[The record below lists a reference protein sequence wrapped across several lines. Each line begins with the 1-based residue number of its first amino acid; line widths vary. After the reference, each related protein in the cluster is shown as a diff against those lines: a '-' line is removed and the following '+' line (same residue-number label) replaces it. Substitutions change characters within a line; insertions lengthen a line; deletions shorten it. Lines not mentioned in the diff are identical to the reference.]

1 MDDTTSDTANA
12 PAAEP
17 QGSSIPIESLLQ
29 SPPSVENALAPAP
42 APITDG
48 ASHVVSDSNPAGGHS
63 AETTVD
69 VAPASEPTATEP
81 EPKLSKNQLRKL
93 KRKAQW
99 EDARDDRKRKRKEK
113 RHDRAVRKREDKQA
127 LIAEAKA
134 KGVDPSTLFQK
145 PAKPEPAVR
154 VPVALVVDCDFE
166 EYMLESER
174 ISLSSQVT
182 RCYSDNRRA
191 RYQSHLYISSYKGMM
206 KERFETTLANQHLHW
221 KGVKLIEGD
230 YIEAAKAAEQE
241 MKGPDGGQ
249 LIDVLQPRKGAKP
262 ALFRDEA
269 DATPQAEAEPEPAE
283 DLKSIV
289 YLSAESPNT
298 LDRLEP
304 NTSYII
310 GGLVDRNREK
320 GLCHRRAREK
330 GIRTAKLPIGE
341 YLEMASRRVLAT
353 NHVVEIMLKWLET
366 GDWGKAFLEVI
377 PKRKGGKLRGSAE
390 EGDTT
395 GADLDDSRLEDEE
408 DDDEHGEED
417 QTTTENKN
425 GNKGALESDEMQVD
439 TDAVANAPVP
449 AT

>member
-1 MDDTTSDTANA
+1 MDNTTSDTANA
-12 PAAEP
+12 SIAEP
-17 QGSSIPIESLLQ
+17 ESSSIPIESLLQ
-29 SPPSVENALAPAP
+29 STPSVENAPAP
-42 APITDG
+42 TPVTNA

-69 VAPASEPTATEP
+69 AAPASEPTATEP

-134 KGVDPSTLFQK
+134 KG
-145 PAKPEPAVR
+145 
-154 VPVALVVDCDFE
+154 
-166 EYMLESER
+166 YMLESER

-221 KGVKLIEGD
+221 KGVKLMEGD
-230 YIEAAKAAEQE
+230 YIETAKAAEQE

-249 LIDVLQPRKGAKP
+249 LIDVLKPREGAKP

-395 GADLDDSRLEDEE
+395 GADLDDNKLDDEE

-417 QTTTENKN
+417 QTTTEDKLGNN
-425 GNKGALESDEMQVD
+425 GAPESDEMQVD
-439 TDAVANAPVP
+439 TDTAANAPVS

>member
-1 MDDTTSDTANA
+1 MDNISPDTANA
-12 PAAEP
+12 PATEP
-17 QGSSIPIESLLQ
+17 QSSTISIDSLLQ
-29 SPPSVENALAPAP
+29 SPPPAEDGPAP
-42 APITDG
+42 TTED
-48 ASHVVSDSNPAGGHS
+48 AGGVADGPKS
-63 AETTVD
+63 AND
-69 VAPASEPTATEP
+69 LPADASADAPSTSEPTATEP

-134 KGVDPSTLFQK
+134 QGVDPSTLFQK

-154 VPVALVVDCDFE
+154 VPVALVIDCDFE
-166 EYMLESER
+166 EYMFENER
-174 ISLSSQVT
+174 VSLSSQVT
-182 RCYSDNRRA
+182 RSYSDNRRA
-191 RYQSHLYISSYKGMM
+191 RFQSHLYISSYKGLM

-230 YIEAAKAAEQE
+230 YIEAAKMAEEE
-241 MKGPDGGQ
+241 MRGPDGGQ
-249 LIDVLQPRKGAKP
+249 LIDVLKPREGAKP

-269 DATPQAEAEPEPAE
+269 SATPQAEAEPEPVDE
-283 DLKSIV
+283 LKSIV

-310 GGLVDRNREK
+310 GGLVDHNREK
-320 GLCHRRAREK
+320 GLCHRLAREK

-377 PKRKGGKLRGSAE
+377 PKRKGGKLRGSTE
-390 EGDTT
+390 EGDSN
-395 GADLDDSRLEDEE
+395 GADLEDSRLDAEENDEE
-408 DDDEHGEED
+408 E
-417 QTTTENKN
+417 QVSTEGDNTVQQGDN
-425 GNKGALESDEMQVD
+425 MQVD
-439 TDAVANAPVP
+439 TDVVATVTTT

>member
-1 MDDTTSDTANA
+1 MDNATHDTANA
-12 PAAEP
+12 PATEP
-17 QGSSIPIESLLQ
+17 QSSAIPIDFLLQ
-29 SPPSVENALAPAP
+29 SPSPAENAPTPTTVL
-42 APITDG
+42 
-48 ASHVVSDSNPAGGHS
+48 AGGVADAESQAAPKPTDDPS
-63 AETTVD
+63 AD
-69 VAPASEPTATEP
+69 APTATEP

-113 RHDRAVRKREDKQA
+113 RHDRAVRKREDKHA
-127 LIAEAKA
+127 RIAEAEA
-134 KGVDPSTLFQK
+134 AGVDVATLFQK

-154 VPVALVVDCDFE
+154 VPVALIVDCDFE
-166 EYMLESER
+166 EFMLESEQ

-191 RYQSHLYISSYKGMM
+191 KFQSHLYVSSYKGKM

-221 KGVKLIEGD
+221 KGVELIEGD
-230 YIEAAKAAEQE
+230 YIETAKLAEQAMRGE
-241 MKGPDGGQ
+241 NGGQ
-249 LIDVLQPRKGAKP
+249 VIDVLKPREGAKP
-262 ALFRDEA
+262 ALFRDES

-304 NTSYII
+304 NTSYVI

-377 PKRKGGKLRGSAE
+377 PKRKGGKLRGSTE
-390 EGDTT
+390 EGDSTA
-395 GADLDDSRLEDEE
+395 ADHEDSRLDEEDEE
-408 DDDEHGEED
+408 DEED
-417 QTTTENKN
+417 EQGPVEGKN
-425 GNKGALESDEMQVD
+425 DVTESDKMQVD
-439 TDAVANAPVP
+439 TDAVAP
-449 AT
+449 TTST